1 MKQFAADLKLDTKVF
16 NECMDS
22 GKYTQAVQEATQLAQ
37 SIGVRST
44 PAFLVNGQPMLGA
57 QPFESFQQ
65 LIEQALTGTPPATE
79 Q

>member
-57 QPFESFQQ
+57 QPFEAFQQ
-65 LIEQALTGTPPATE
+65 LIDQTLTGTPPATE